1 MCRTRFGIAEEQVG
15 MASGALIGAYSLASF
30 ASSFYLGYTF
40 TAHTPTRTRPH
51 AHAPPHTHMTLMRAH
66 ATNVQC
72 NAMAC
77 RHLADKYGRKLIVL
91 SGLMSGALGTFLF
104 GLSPNFALAFV
115 SRLFAGSY
123 AHSSR
128 PMRMDP
134 DPPCHSTL
142 ARRVR
147 ISDTRVHVNADK
159 RVRCV
164 RCVR

>member
-40 TAHTPTRTRPH
+40 TAHTPTRTRTA
-51 AHAPPHTHMTLMRAH
+51 AHASPHTHMTLMRVH

-72 NAMAC
+72 NATIVQPSR

-134 DPPCHSTL
+134 DPP
-142 ARRVR
+142 VP
-147 ISDTRVHVNADK
+147 
-159 RVRCV
+159 
-164 RCVR
+164 